1 MSFMDKLKGFSNNPE
16 YDRDEE
22 YDDVYGRDEYGD
34 MEDSYDEDYQ
44 GGYDDSDYDEPVQQ
58 NHQTSYSSGNNRF
71 VDISSNFQVQVVV
84 AKPKVFDEV
93 TGISDHLNA
102 KRTVVLNLEDC
113 IANQNPNEP
122 NVARRIVDFIGGV
135 AYANDGKIN
144 RITKSTYIII
154 PRNVDLVGDLDIE
167 NFDDRD
173 VFNNDN

>member
-1 MSFMDKLKGFSNNPE
+1 MSFMDKIKKGIGNNTGYGTDDI
-16 YDRDEE
+16 YDEFYGQEE
-22 YDDVYGRDEYGD
+22 YDERDDSYEEDYQ
-34 MEDSYDEDYQ
+34 DSYDEDYR
-44 GGYDDSDYDEPVQQ
+44 EPAQDR
-58 NHQTSYSSGNNRF
+58 HQSYSTGGNRF

-113 IANQNPNEP
+113 IENQNPNEP

-135 AYANDGKIN
+135 AYANEGKIN

-154 PRNVDLVGDLDIE
+154 PRNVDLVGDLDPE
-167 NFDDRD
+167 NFSDRD
-173 VFNNDN
+173 VFSSDN

>member
-1 MSFMDKLKGFSNNPE
+1 MSFMDKLKGLGNNPDYNEDYDDIYGQDE
-16 YDRDEE
+16 YDEQADSYEE
-22 YDDVYGRDEYGD
+22 DYGD
-34 MEDSYDEDYQ
+34 TYDESY
-44 GGYDDSDYDEPVQQ
+44 EEVPKRPQQ
-58 NHQTSYSSGNNRF
+58 SYSAGGNRF

-135 AYANDGKIN
+135 AYANEGKIN

-154 PRNVDLVGDLDIE
+154 PRNVDLVGDLDPE
-167 NFDDRD
+167 NFSDSD
-173 VFNNDN
+173 VFNSDN

>member
-1 MSFMDKLKGFSNNPE
+1 MSLMDKLKKGLGNNPD
-16 YDRDEE
+16 YDRDEDYVDDYGQEE
-22 YDDVYGRDEYGD
+22 YDEPTESYEEDYR
-34 MEDSYDEDYQ
+34 DSYDDDYR
-44 GGYDDSDYDEPVQQ
+44 EPAQ
-58 NHQTSYSSGNNRF
+58 NRRQSYSAGGNRF

-113 IANQNPNEP
+113 IENQNPNEP

-135 AYANDGKIN
+135 AYANEGKIN

-154 PRNVDLVGDLDIE
+154 PRNVDLVGDLDPE
-167 NFDDRD
+167 NFSDRD
-173 VFNNDN
+173 VFNSDN